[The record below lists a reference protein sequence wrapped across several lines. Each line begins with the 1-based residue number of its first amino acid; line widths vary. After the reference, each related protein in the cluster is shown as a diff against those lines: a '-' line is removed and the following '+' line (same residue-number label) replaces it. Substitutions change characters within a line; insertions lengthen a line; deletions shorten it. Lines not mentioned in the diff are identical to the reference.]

1 MLLLNLTPLRF
12 SSLRFLKL
20 NENFQS
26 RSITIPYTSNQREQ
40 TPLRSRSI
48 ERNFRQSQWRQSDG
62 ANPYKRR
69 GEPSGRYASI
79 RSKGWNQDP
88 IPLLCPVFPII
99 SSFNAFPARDYTP
112 VSTSTDATPPMPM
125 DTARTGRRRAKLEVA
140 RVVVG
145 GGGGIGRRG
154 GRTIRCLFPRLR
166 AGQSN

>member
-20 NENFQS
+20 NFQS
-26 RSITIPYTSNQREQ
+26 RSIDTVHIQP
-40 TPLRSRSI
+40 
-48 ERNFRQSQWRQSDG
+48 
-62 ANPYKRR
+62 KRR
-69 GEPSGRYASI
+69 NTSTFTFDRKKLLSKLMAPI
-79 RSKGWNQDP
+79 WRSQSLQKERRAKWSLHLDTDWNQDP

-145 GGGGIGRRG
+145 GGGIGRRG